1 MWLPR
6 DLRTQNRL
14 LALIA
19 ILVVCTFTASFFDI
33 VWNFPFVFALLFII
47 PIVLSAEW
55 FYKKAVYVAI
65 FLGLVSI
72 VSALFPFPS
81 QMVPLDEILRMALFV
96 IIAYV
101 LGDMNEKRDKDLK
114 QLKKLNTAI
123 LQLSDPVFI
132 TDAKGVIEF
141 VNPAFEKLTGYLAK
155 EAIGQTPRILKSGRY
170 KSEFYKD
177 LWGKILSGKDFT
189 GEVVN
194 KKKDG
199 SVYLVERTITPIVGD
214 FGKVSHFIATGKDI
228 TDRKILEQ
236 RINDYMLDLEKQVKD
251 RTQEVL
257 QTEKMAAL
265 GVLVAGVAHEVN
277 NPLSFV
283 KANTQIVLED
293 LNKLKGRSNKADEKL
308 IEDSLELLRIN
319 KEGIERIAAITKA
332 LKRFARPD
340 SGERVATD
348 INQGIKDSLILLGNQ
363 MKHKVKIHEEY
374 GDIPPIICN
383 IGQLNQVVVNM
394 LNNSMEAMETG
405 DVWIRTWSADGD
417 VFVSIKDNG
426 SGIDPKI
433 QGRIFDPFYTTKEM
447 GTGLGLTISYRIIK
461 DHGGDILLESEVGK
475 GTTMTIR
482 IPIAPKKK

>member
-1 MWLPR
+1 
-6 DLRTQNRL
+6 
-14 LALIA
+14 
-19 ILVVCTFTASFFDI
+19 
-33 VWNFPFVFALLFII
+33 
-47 PIVLSAEW
+47 
-55 FYKKAVYVAI
+55 
-65 FLGLVSI
+65 
-72 VSALFPFPS
+72 
-81 QMVPLDEILRMALFV
+81 
-96 IIAYV
+96 
-101 LGDMNEKRDKDLK
+101 
-114 QLKKLNTAI
+114 
-123 LQLSDPVFI
+123 
-132 TDAKGVIEF
+132 
-141 VNPAFEKLTGYLAK
+141 LAK